1 MNLRK
6 KIGNLG
12 EDIACRYLKGRG
24 MSIVEK
30 NYWKP
35 QGEIDIVAKDKKGI
49 HFVEVKSV
57 SWNLGSGEEEGGKI
71 RPEENIHKRK
81 FDRIHRA
88 IQAYLVDRHISREM
102 PWQIDAI
109 FVFIDEKIRKS
120 KVEYYEH
127 ISLE

>member
-1 MNLRK
+1 M
-6 KIGNLG
+6 G
-12 EDIACRYLKGRG
+12 EDIACRYVEGKE
-24 MSIVEK
+24 MSIVER

-35 QGEIDIVAKDKKGI
+35 QGEIDIITKDKMGI

-57 SWNLGSGEEEGGKI
+57 SWDLEGEEGESQKI
-71 RPEENIHKRK
+71 RPEENMHKRK

-88 IQAYLVDRHISREM
+88 IQMYLGERHISHEI

-109 FVFIDEKIRKS
+109 FVFIDEKRKKS
-120 KVEYYEH
+120 AVKYYEH